1 VEVKDMKTTPGTVL
15 MISLCL
21 LSLAVSGCAKK
32 APRTT
37 KVTVAG
43 EATTRVEPD
52 TATLTISVVTQSG
65 QALTAQQEN
74 ARKSKAVAEAV
85 KAAAA
90 SAEIKTSDYML
101 QPQYDERETKLPK
114 IIGYTARNSV
124 NVTMTDLQGVGAV
137 IDAASQAGANSIGNI
152 SFALKQ
158 TSPARGQALA
168 DATQQAMNKA
178 NSIAQALG
186 GRLSRVVEENET
198 STVSGFNQTIYDSN
212 VDMTE
217 TRGGNTL
224 ATPVESG
231 PLNIKANVQL
241 IVEIEG

>member
-1 VEVKDMKTTPGTVL
+1 MKL
-15 MISLCL
+15 SLKVVCIIGFCL
-21 LSLAVSGCAKK
+21 LSLGLIGCGRKPNK
-32 APRTT
+32 TT

-52 TATLTISVVTQSG
+52 TATLTIAVVTQSG

-74 ARKSKAVAEAV
+74 ARKSKAVADAV
-85 KAAAA
+85 KAVAA
-90 SAEIKTSDYML
+90 SSEVKTSDYML
-101 QPQYDERETKLPK
+101 QPQYDYRDNKLPK

-124 NVTMTDLQGVGAV
+124 IVTMTDLQGVGAV

-158 TSPARGQALA
+158 TSPARGQSLA
-168 DATQQAMNKA
+168 EATQQAMNKA

-186 GRLSRVVEENET
+186 GRISRVVEANEA
-198 STVSGFNQTIYDSN
+198 STVSQRNQAIYDSN
-212 VDMTE
+212 AGLSM
-217 TRGGNTL
+217 TRGAASAL
-224 ATPVESG
+224 AETPVESG
-231 PLNIKANVQL
+231 PLDIKSNVQL